1 MRTALC
7 ITDMTDLRKL
17 TLKEEAGLAIFSIV
31 FFGLLAF
38 SVYGFTFDDFIY
50 TNRGNTFC
58 FSGFNR
64 VMFFSSLLIL
74 SLTFSLMAVF
84 GYLLKFKIVEKR
96 KPGSMNDNVILVP
109 LASSFIGLTITSLF
123 ASYACFSG

>member
-1 MRTALC
+1 
-7 ITDMTDLRKL
+7 MTDFRNL
-17 TLKEEAGLAIFSIV
+17 TLKEEVGLAIFSIV
-31 FFGLLAF
+31 FFSLLAF
-38 SVYGFTFDDFIY
+38 SIYGFTFDDFIY
-50 TNRGNTFC
+50 TSRRSKFC

-96 KPGSMNDNVILVP
+96 KPGSMNDNVLLLP
-109 LASSFIGLTITSLF
+109 LASSFIGLAITSLF

>member
-1 MRTALC
+1 
-7 ITDMTDLRKL
+7 MTDFRNL
-17 TLKEEAGLAIFSIV
+17 TLKEELGLVIFSLIC
-31 FFGLLAF
+31 FGALAF
-38 SVYGFTFDDFIY
+38 SFYGFTFDDFTY
-50 TNRGNTFC
+50 TSKGNTFC
-58 FSGFNR
+58 FYGLNR

-96 KPGSMNDNVILVP
+96 KPGSMNDNVLLLP
-109 LASSFIGLTITSLF
+109 LASSFIGLAITSLF